1 MLNLEKHFTIVNL
14 ADIDD
19 CKNKPC
25 KNGGQ
30 CEDGINSFSCHC
42 PHGFIGE
49 DCSISMFNHF
59 RNITLA
65 YWNYELYA
73 ELLLGKLV
81 YVSES
86 F

>member
-49 DCSISMFNHF
+49 DCSISM
-59 RNITLA
+59 
-65 YWNYELYA
+65 Y
-73 ELLLGKLV
+73 
-81 YVSES
+81 
-86 F
+86 